1 MDVDANAVVQAERR
15 RLAAM
20 GNRRLFALYVLRTRD
35 LGLRPMRRRDWNRLS
50 LSARQDLALVAV
62 DGLGAPADRLHGVTS

>member
-1 MDVDANAVVQAERR
+1 MNVDADAVVQAERR

-35 LGLRPMRRRDWNRLS
+35 LGLRPMRRREWNRLS
-50 LSARQDLALVAV
+50 PSARQDLALVAV